1 MSEKLYQQIEN
12 DIRWTRDFEKELEK
26 HTKESINKLKERGKL
41 SDAEL
46 KTVYN
51 TNYKKLFSWQINSLP
66 ILTKKI
72 WELNSLTDKLIATYL
87 KKQLDKKNETPIYKK
102 AIYWACRI
110 DTDLTKNSTVKNIAK
125 GVIDEILAIPEMLAE
140 LIKHPID
147 TWKALYN
154 ALVKNFSWT
163 MQEIVKQYWNI
174 FSGLST
180 PKSQYDTGRSAALII
195 LTFLPGG
202 AAKWLGKIWSLAKN
216 TLKATWK
223 GLKGVGKAIVKWEVK
238 TTLKETGKK
247 VLWKSKETL
256 KKGKDSIKNTLQKG
270 AEMLKKPFKNWA
282 ERIQNKSLRSNLKTM
297 EKQLDDLKKSATPDT
312 KAIKELE
319 KQIRKQKNA
328 INKSNTR
335 LWLDNNKIS
344 RQKQGLERIKKNNE
358 SLKKNQEL
366 LKAEKSKVN
375 PDPKTIQK
383 IEKDIAKLNT
393 KIKEATKKWKN
404 YDVRKNTT
412 PTLAMKVKVLPSLLK
427 KGFSKEGLMNVLKSP
442 QRLPFIQ
449 SIQKLKK
456 AKLEIKRMKQQI
468 ESINAKLNTKWKNG
482 KTAYENAIVS
492 KTPNF
497 PPHKRVLDLIRQKA
511 SIQKE
516 IERSASIW
524 NKALW
529 ETIARGALGFW
540 IINKLNQEAV
550 NNILKE
556 ETLHELLTYL
566 GKDNDQYYEESDI
579 ISWLASWN
587 TDINLDNAEIE
598 SLNNLTAEELKNVKL
613 TITGKASKTGSESIN
628 TRLATERANIMK
640 TKLLEKY
647 PALNPNN
654 IKITTKLQPQDNN
667 EDLGRWQGAEVKIS
681 SLNPTYLEDYTNIQ
695 QEYTN

>member
-1 MSEKLYQQIEN
+1 MLYKQIEA
-12 DIRWTRDFEKELEK
+12 DIKWREEFEQELEK
-26 HTKESINKLKERGKL
+26 KAKQCIEKLKQKGKL
-41 SDAEL
+41 NEAEL
-46 KTVYN
+46 KTVYT

-72 WELNSLTDKLIATYL
+72 WELDSVTNKLIATYL
-87 KKQLDKKNETPIYKK
+87 NKKLNKTNENPKYKK
-102 AIYWACRI
+102 AIYWACGI

-147 TWKALYN
+147 TSKALYN

-163 MQEIVKQYWNI
+163 MKEIVKQYWNI

-180 PKSQYDTGRSAALII
+180 PKSQYDTGRSAVLII

-202 AAKWLGKIWSLAKN
+202 AAKGLGKIWSLAKN

-247 VLWKSKETL
+247 VLWKSKEIL
-256 KKGKDSIKNTLQKG
+256 KKGKDATKNTLQKG
-270 AEMLKKPFKNWA
+270 AEVVKKPFKNWA

-297 EKQLDDLKKSATPDT
+297 EKQLDDLKKVATPDT

-344 RQKQGLERIKKNNE
+344 RQKQGLERIKKNKEN
-358 SLKKNQEL
+358 LKKNQEL
-366 LKAEKSKVN
+366 LKAEKAKVN

-404 YDVRKNTT
+404 YDVRINTT
-412 PTLAMKVKVLPSLLK
+412 PTLAMKAKVLPSLLK

-449 SIQKLKK
+449 SIQKLRKT
-456 AKLEIKRMKQQI
+456 KLQIKRMKQQI

-497 PPHKRVLDLIRQKA
+497 PPHKRVRDLIRQKE
-511 SIQKE
+511 SIQKA
-516 IERSASIW
+516 IEKSASIW

-529 ETIARGALGFW
+529 ESIARSALGFW
-540 IINKLNQEAV
+540 IINKLSQESV
-550 NNILKE
+550 DNLLKE
-556 ETLHELLTYL
+556 ETLHELLNYL
-566 GKDNDQYYEESDI
+566 GEENDEYTTEETGKVWLE
-579 ISWLASWN
+579 SWS
-587 TDINLDNAEIE
+587 TKINLDDVWIDE
-598 SLNNLTAEELKNVKL
+598 LNSYRSEEH
-613 TITGKASKTGSESIN
+613 TSE
-628 TRLATERANIMK
+628 L
-640 TKLLEKY
+640 
-647 PALNPNN
+647 
-654 IKITTKLQPQDNN
+654 
-667 EDLGRWQGAEVKIS
+667 
-681 SLNPTYLEDYTNIQ
+681 
-695 QEYTN
+695 